1 MLEFLGSSP
10 WDQKPFNLGQQD
22 SSDSQKSSFGM
33 YSHQL
38 IIGGGALGS
47 PRETTE
53 ETGRKAAQDFL
64 EAIECGGCV
73 DKYVQVN

>member
-1 MLEFLGSSP
+1 MKFIFELP
-10 WDQKPFNLGQQD
+10 NL
-22 SSDSQKSSFGM
+22 SIVFFKC
-33 YSHQL
+33 L
-38 IIGGGALGS
+38 GGGALGS

-73 DKYVQVN
+73 DKYVQVS